1 MRVTDSLMSQNFL
14 RNLGINTK
22 NVQKYQTQLS
32 TLKQVSKSSD
42 DPLRVSKILDLKSS
56 ITQNEQY
63 KNTISTSIDFTNVQ
77 DSALDSATQA
87 LQRIKTLTQ
96 SSASD
101 TLSDE
106 GRQANKAEIE
116 EEINNYVNALNTK
129 FGNQYLFAGKNTSKA
144 PFEVENDANGE
155 FLGIKYNGT
164 TDPADK
170 GNLTREIAA
179 GVTIELSTDGR
190 AYLNEQTPGDN
201 IGTFFKDVLT
211 ALDKNDTKALSSLL
225 TRADNEI
232 DNVVNNRSKIGAIFN
247 SLEATKDRNESEKLN
262 LDSTLSENQDI
273 DLAETYTKYMM
284 EMTAYQS
291 SMMMGTKIL
300 QTSILDYL

>member
-22 NVQKYQTQLS
+22 NVQKYQTQLF

>member
-14 RNLGINTK
+14 RNLSTNAA

-32 TLKQVSKSSD
+32 TLKEVSKSSD
-42 DPLRVSKILDLKSS
+42 DPLRVSKIIDLKGN
-56 ITQNEQY
+56 ITQNVQY
-63 KNTISTSIDFTNVQ
+63 NKTISDSIDFTNVQ

>member
-190 AYLNEQTPGDN
+190 AYLNEKTPGDN

>member
-144 PFEVENDANGE
+144 PFEVIKDEKGE
-155 FLGIKYNGT
+155 FDKILYHGT
-164 TDPADK
+164 KDPTDK
-170 GNLTREIAA
+170 GSLTREIAA

-211 ALDKNDTKALSSLL
+211 ALDKNDTKALSGLL

>member
-1 MRVTDSLMSQNFL
+1 MSQNFL

-129 FGNQYLFAGKNTSKA
+129 FGNQYLFAGKNTSEA
-144 PFEVENDANGE
+144 PFEVESDANGE

-190 AYLNEQTPGDN
+190 AYLNEKTPGDN

>member
-1 MRVTDSLMSQNFL
+1 MSQNFL

-129 FGNQYLFAGKNTSKA
+129 FGNQYLFAGKNTSEA
-144 PFEVENDANGE
+144 PFEVESDANGE

-190 AYLNEQTPGDN
+190 AYLNEKTPGDN

-211 ALDKNDTKALSSLL
+211 ALDKNDTKALSGLL

>member
-129 FGNQYLFAGKNTSKA
+129 FGNQYLFAGKNTSEA

-211 ALDKNDTKALSSLL
+211 ALDKNDTKTLSGLL

-273 DLAETYTKYMM
+273 DLAETYTQYMM

>member
-14 RNLGINTK
+14 RNLSTNAA

-32 TLKQVSKSSD
+32 TLKEVSKSSD
-42 DPLRVSKILDLKSS
+42 DPLRVSKILDLKGN
-56 ITQNEQY
+56 ITQNAQY
-63 KNTISTSIDFTNVQ
+63 KNTISTSINFTTVQ

-129 FGNQYLFAGKNTSKA
+129 FGNQYLFAGKNTSEA
-144 PFEVENDANGE
+144 PFEVESDTNGE

-211 ALDKNDTKALSSLL
+211 ALDKNDTKALSGLL

-273 DLAETYTKYMM
+273 DLAETYTQYMM

>member
-14 RNLGINTK
+14 KNLGINTK

-211 ALDKNDTKALSSLL
+211 ALDKNDTKALSGLL

>member
-14 RNLGINTK
+14 RNLSTNAA

-32 TLKQVSKSSD
+32 TLKEVSKSSD
-42 DPLRVSKILDLKSS
+42 DPLRVSKIIDLKGS
-56 ITQNEQY
+56 ITQNVQDN
-63 KNTISTSIDFTNVQ
+63 KTISDSIDFTNVQ
-77 DSALDSATQA
+77 DSALSSATDS

-96 SSASD
+96 YSAND
-101 TLSDE
+101 ALSDD

-116 EEINNYVNALNTK
+116 EEINNFVSALNTK
-129 FGNQYLFAGKNTSKA
+129 FGNRYLFAGKNTTEV
-144 PFEVENDANGE
+144 PFEIERDDDGV
-155 FLGIKYNGT
+155 FTGINYNGT
-164 TDPADK
+164 TDPTDK

-190 AYLNEQTPGDN
+190 SYLNEQTPGDN

-211 ALDKNDTKALSSLL
+211 ALDKNDTKALSGLL
-225 TRADNEI
+225 TRADDEI
-232 DNVVNNRSKIGAIFN
+232 DNVVNNRSKIGAIYN
-247 SLEATKDRNESEKLN
+247 SLQATKGRNETEKLN

-273 DLAETYTKYMM
+273 DLAEKYTQYMM

>member
-211 ALDKNDTKALSSLL
+211 ALDKNDTKALSGLL
-225 TRADNEI
+225 TRTDNEI